1 LEILRVAQDD
11 GFGEMT
17 RNIEWIAHRGES
29 FLSPENT
36 MAAIDLAW
44 RNGADAVEIDIHL
57 TRDGQLILSH
67 DFDTQ
72 RTCRQKLIIKDHTLA
87 KLQQLDAGVWKG
99 EQFRG
104 EKMPTIDQ
112 ALASIPD
119 GKRMFVEIKVG
130 PEAVPVFAQA
140 LKRSGKG
147 DEQIVVI
154 SFKEETI
161 RATREQLPNLQAF
174 WLSGLNQDEPTKQW
188 KPSLDELIARAKGCN
203 AHGIDL
209 QAREIIDADYTA
221 KIREAGLDFYVW
233 TIDEVP
239 LATQMIAA
247 NVSGITTN
255 RCAWLRAQFP

>member
-1 LEILRVAQDD
+1 LEILRFAQDD

-147 DEQIVVI
+147 DERIVVI

-161 RATREQLPNLQAF
+161 RATREQLPQLQAF
-174 WLSGLNQDEPTKQW
+174 WLSGQKKNDSGRW
-188 KPSLDELIARAKGCN
+188 KPSVPEMITTAKTIG

-209 QAREIIDADYTA
+209 QAHESIN
-221 KIREAGLDFYVW
+221 AGWTEMLRQFGLQFYVW